1 MRRTTPVQL
10 AVTLEKVERGGVLAL
25 AHVTVSISGIPIG
38 LQGLKLRRGLDGLM
52 SVELPMWTHPSGG
65 RFPHIGLY
73 DDLARGV
80 VSEVI
85 AAYERETKA

>member
-38 LQGLKLRRGLDGLM
+38 LQGLKLRRGLDGSCQSSSRCGPIRAAGDFLI
-52 SVELPMWTHPSGG
+52 SG
-65 RFPHIGLY
+65 Y
-73 DDLARGV
+73 MTTSRGV
-80 VSEVI
+80 L
-85 AAYERETKA
+85 